1 MPRPRYRPLWCVI
14 SLLAVSTLVTAQDG
28 QSKRRLTPSEIEALP
43 SQSAGAGTSGLPAV
57 TTRVLFGDPTKSG
70 LYTIE
75 LRVAP
80 NTVIQAHT
88 HRDTRTAVVVA
99 GLWYFGYGPKN
110 EQALVKALAP
120 GAFFTEPA
128 NESHFARTGS
138 EGATVSITGYGPT
151 DTVYADSKERKYPN
165 SRVRVPIVVPAFG

>member
-1 MPRPRYRPLWCVI
+1 MARPRYRPLWCVMLLLFV
-14 SLLAVSTLVTAQDG
+14 SLVVTAQED
-28 QSKRRLTPSEIEALP
+28 QVKKRLTPKEIEALP
-43 SQSAGAGTSGLPAV
+43 SESAGAGTSGLPAV
-57 TTRVLFGDPTKSG
+57 TTRVLVGDPTKSG
-70 LYTIE
+70 LYAIE

-88 HRDTRTAVVVA
+88 HRDTRTAVVVD

-110 EQALVKALAP
+110 EQALVKALPP
-120 GAFFTEPA
+120 GAFYTEPA

-151 DTVYADSKERKYPN
+151 DTVYAK
-165 SRVRVPIVVPAFG
+165 

>member
-1 MPRPRYRPLWCVI
+1 MISMTRRAVRPLVCVM
-14 SLLAVSTLVTAQDG
+14 SVLALSVLTTAQD
-28 QSKRRLTPSEIEALP
+28 SPVRRRLAPREIEALP
-43 SQSAGAGTSGLPAV
+43 NASAGAGTSGLPAV
-57 TTRVLFGDPTKSG
+57 TTRVLFGDPTKPG

-88 HRDTRTAVVVA
+88 HRDTRTAVVVS

-110 EQALVKALAP
+110 EEAAVKALPP
-120 GAFFTEPA
+120 GAFYSEPA
-128 NESHFARTGS
+128 GDSHFARTGP

-151 DTVYADSKERKYPN
+151 DTVYAK
-165 SRVRVPIVVPAFG
+165 

>member
-1 MPRPRYRPLWCVI
+1 MDRLRSWPLLSVMW
-14 SLLAVSTLVTAQDG
+14 LLALSLVAAAQDG
-28 QSKRRLTPSEIEALP
+28 QVKRRLTPKEIEALP
-43 SQSAGAGTSGLPAV
+43 TQSAGAGTSGLPAV

-88 HRDTRTAVVVA
+88 HRDTRTAVVVN

-110 EQALVKALAP
+110 EQALVKALPP
-120 GAFFTEPA
+120 GAFYTEPA
-128 NESHFARTGS
+128 GESHFARTGP

-151 DTVYADSKERKYPN
+151 DTVYTK
-165 SRVRVPIVVPAFG
+165 

>member
-1 MPRPRYRPLWCVI
+1 MDRPRFRQLLCAV
-14 SLLAVSTLVTAQDG
+14 SLLALSPLATAQDG
-28 QSKRRLTPSEIEALP
+28 QARRRLAPKEIEALP
-43 SQSAGAGTSGLPAV
+43 SESAGVGTSGLPAV
-57 TTRVLFGDPTKSG
+57 TTRVLFGDPAKAG

-88 HRDTRTAVVVA
+88 HRDTRTAVVVS

-110 EQALVKALAP
+110 EQTLVKPLP
-120 GAFFTEPA
+120 LGAFYTEPA
-128 NESHFARTGS
+128 GESHFARTGP

-151 DTVYADSKERKYPN
+151 DTVYTK
-165 SRVRVPIVVPAFG
+165 

>member
-1 MPRPRYRPLWCVI
+1 MVRPSYRLLLCVM
-14 SLLAVSTLVTAQDG
+14 SLLAFSLLVTAQDG
-28 QSKRRLTPSEIEALP
+28 PMKRRLTPKEIEAVP
-43 SQSAGAGTSGLPAV
+43 SVSAGAGTSGLPAV

-88 HRDTRTAVVVA
+88 HRDTRTAVVVS

-110 EQALVKALAP
+110 DQALVKALPP
-120 GAFFTEPA
+120 GAFYTEPA
-128 NESHFARTGS
+128 SESHFARTGS
-138 EGATVSITGYGPT
+138 EGATVSITGFGPT
-151 DTVYADSKERKYPN
+151 DTVYADKK
-165 SRVRVPIVVPAFG
+165 

>member
-1 MPRPRYRPLWCVI
+1 MDRPRSWPLLCVML
-14 SLLAVSTLVTAQDG
+14 LLALNLVATAQDG
-28 QSKRRLTPSEIEALP
+28 QVKRRLTPKEIEALP
-43 SQSAGAGTSGLPAV
+43 SQNAGAGTSGLPAV

-88 HRDTRTAVVVA
+88 HRDTRTAVVVN

-110 EQALVKALAP
+110 EQALVKALPP
-120 GAFFTEPA
+120 GAFYTEPA
-128 NESHFARTGS
+128 GESHFARTGP

-151 DTVYADSKERKYPN
+151 DTVYAK
-165 SRVRVPIVVPAFG
+165 